1 MIEPRD
7 CTVRYWLGPTAAVTR
22 QPDNKYYRAFTEI
35 LDSHRDLLPPYTI
48 DSELDDLY
56 LYCAWPVSDHM
67 KGVVYNYTN
76 GLFSLW
82 HEFEL

>member
-7 CTVRYWLGPTAAVTR
+7 CTVRYWLGPTTVVTR
-22 QPDNKYYRAFTEI
+22 QSDNKYYRAFEEI

-48 DSELDDLY
+48 VEEWDDLWF
-56 LYCAWPVSDHM
+56 YCAWPVSGLM
-67 KGVVYNYTN
+67 KDIVYGHTY